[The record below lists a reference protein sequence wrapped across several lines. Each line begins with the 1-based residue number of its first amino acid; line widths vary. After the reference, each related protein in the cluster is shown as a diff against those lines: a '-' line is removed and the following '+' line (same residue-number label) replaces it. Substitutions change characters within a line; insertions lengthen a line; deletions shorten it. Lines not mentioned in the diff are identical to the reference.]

1 MSRIPA
7 RHSRNRVRSAASS
20 RWSPPRTKGSLSRS
34 LRGSTSGNW
43 LMLHPPLGRGRVIVL
58 IIVLAPHCSEFAILR
73 LLALLLLDKLVDRQL
88 IDPSCQVGQGARLM
102 VGVALADR
110 LIDGGFVAFVGFAR
124 VVLRAIAGQIAAM
137 SLG

>member
-43 LMLHPPLGRGRVIVL
+43 LMLHPPLSRGRVVV
-58 IIVLAPHCSEFAILR
+58 IILAPHCSELAPLR
-73 LLALLLLDKLVDRQL
+73 LFAPLLLDKLVDRQL
-88 IDPSCQVGQGARLM
+88 IDPSCQVGQGARL
-102 VGVALADR
+102 VIGVPLVVDR
-110 LIDGGFVAFVGFAR
+110 L
-124 VVLRAIAGQIAAM
+124 
-137 SLG
+137 LGDLA